1 MYQAEANASLSWL
14 ESSASDEV
22 TWVFG
27 VSVGSAIGIGWLESS
42 PLMSAFRRGHAGSG
56 GGDAN

>member
-1 MYQAEANASLSWL
+1 M

-22 TWVFG
+22 TWVLG
-27 VSVGSAIGIGWLESS
+27 VSVGTAVGMGLLESL
-42 PLMSAFRRGHAGSG
+42 PLMSAFRRGHVGSG